1 MVILA
6 CLALLSTGCLS
17 GIPVRRM
24 PPEFLGM
31 PRADMQEISLG
42 RLRQNA
48 PEVYVLGPGDVLG
61 IWVETIMGK
70 EEDSPPVHFPEDKS
84 QPPSIGFPIP
94 IGEDGR
100 IVLPLVKPVPVAGLS
115 VEDARKAILK
125 AYLEPK
131 RLLPLDREPNII
143 VTLLRKRQY
152 KVLVVR
158 EEAGGTFGVLK
169 RGAGFAVDLP
179 AYEND
184 LLHALNATGGLPG
197 VDAENEV
204 IIYRGKFEDAAARDR
219 MIAELNLC
227 RDVCDDK
234 PLPPDDRSIVRIPL
248 RFYPENLPQFTE
260 ADITLW
266 TGDIVL
272 IRSRERE
279 KFYTGGVL
287 RGGEFQLPRDYD
299 LDILGAIALAGGP
312 IGSGGSGVGRTT
324 GGGNFAGSNIGLPPS
339 VGIVLRKLPGNRQ
352 VAIRVD
358 LNKALKDPTQ
368 RILIQ
373 PEDVVI
379 VRYTFPEELA
389 NAAMSVVSFNFLFN
403 GFSGQGIR

>member
-1 MVILA
+1 
-6 CLALLSTGCLS
+6 
-17 GIPVRRM
+17 
-24 PPEFLGM
+24 M

-42 RLRQNA
+42 RLRQNPPA
-48 PEVYVLGPGDVLG
+48 VYTLGPGDVLG

-94 IGEDGR
+94 VGEDGR
-100 IVLPLVKPVPVAGLS
+100 IVLPLIKSVPVAGLTI
-115 VEDARKAILK
+115 EDARKAILQ
-125 AYLEPK
+125 AYIQPK

-169 RGAGFAVDLP
+169 RGAGYAVDLP

-227 RDVCDDK
+227 RDQCDDM
-234 PLPPDDRSIVRIPL
+234 PLPPDDRTIVRIPL
-248 RFYPENLPQFTE
+248 RFYSEDLPQFTE
-260 ADITLW
+260 EDITLW

-279 KFYTGGVL
+279 KFYTGGLL

-299 LDILGAIALAGGP
+299 LDILGAIALTGGP
-312 IGSGGSGVGRTT
+312 IGSGGSGVGRIS
-324 GGGNFAGSNIGLPPS
+324 GGGGGFGGSNIGLPPS

-373 PEDVVI
+373 PEDVVL